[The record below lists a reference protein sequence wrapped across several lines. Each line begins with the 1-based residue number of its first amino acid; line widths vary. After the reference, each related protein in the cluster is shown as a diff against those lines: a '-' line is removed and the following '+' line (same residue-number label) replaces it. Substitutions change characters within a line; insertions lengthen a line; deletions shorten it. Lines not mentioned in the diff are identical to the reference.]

1 MWEAIELREVRVF
14 LALAEELHFART
26 AARLHLTQSR
36 VSQSLRELE
45 TKLGVELVHRTS
57 RRVELTAEGARFR
70 DELGAAYGRL
80 AAVLQ
85 ATEQTGALL
94 EGALRLGLPNAASG
108 GPRLLEIVEDFENEN
123 AGCSV
128 EIVTLPFH
136 DRHGPLRRGE
146 VTAMV
151 TRLPL
156 RMHGVVVGPVLARE
170 PRVLAVAPDHPLA
183 GRDRVS
189 LEEVA
194 DYEVAGV
201 EIEPKE
207 LVEDYIPIASPGGRP
222 IRRSKSRVDS
232 VSDLVMLVARGKIV
246 HPTVGSFMALVPD
259 DRVACVPI
267 DGMPA
272 SKLALAWR
280 RRDPDPRL
288 RAFIATAKSVLA
300 TEVSGA

>member
-26 AARLHLTQSR
+26 ATRLHLTQSR

-45 TKLGVELVHRTS
+45 AKLGVELVHRTS

-70 DELGAAYGRL
+70 EELGDAYGRL

-85 ATEQTGALL
+85 ATEQTAGRL
-94 EGALRLGLPNAASG
+94 EGALRLGLPNPSSG
-108 GPRLLEIVEDFENEN
+108 GPRLLEIVEAFERRHAE
-123 AGCSV
+123 CSV
-128 EIVTLPFH
+128 EIVALPFH

-146 VTAMV
+146 VAAMV

-156 RMHGVVVGPVLARE
+156 RMHDVVLGPVLAHE

-183 GRDRVS
+183 GCDRVS
-189 LEEVA
+189 LEDVA

-201 EIEPKE
+201 AMEPKE
-207 LVEDYIPIASPGGRP
+207 LVEQYIPVKTPEGRP
-222 IRRSKSRVDS
+222 IRRSKAPVNSL
-232 VSDLVMLVARGKIV
+232 SDVVMLIARGKIV
-246 HPTVGSFMALVPD
+246 HPTVGSFMTIVPG
-259 DRVACVPI
+259 DRVVSVPI
-267 DGMPA
+267 EGMPP

-288 RAFIATAKSVLA
+288 RAFITTAKDVLA
-300 TEVSGA
+300 TQAP